1 MIVNDQFFLKKK
13 QTMITWGK
21 QPLELCNR
29 IKNRERNQDRV
40 NPNQYDRYVSQ
51 IKRGELTRINLQNL
65 WLKL

>member
-40 NPNQYDRYVSQ
+40 NPN
-51 IKRGELTRINLQNL
+51 
-65 WLKL
+65 